1 MFSPVQKSS
10 EARGKEYDQV
20 WGRVFNSIILNV
32 ITDAPPTTERKK
44 NPLCLLETLCVSAFL
59 LLDLEDAWRFCCFWG
74 GRSAPRWKEERVL
87 VGAEALHF
95 KPYKISDAPQSQ
107 TSNRQRVVERR
118 RTGWSWVERIW
129 LSVLRA
135 SRAGC
140 CSEVSRR
147 VAEQKH
153 NRKIL
158 YTRFIS
164 FGRWHVSEEGNLK
177 FLFCTEVV
185 DRWLKVQTSGSWFR
199 RSEFHIFLLRFR
211 EDWTFIQFKGLSC
224 KKVDVWHFGIVGLNI
239 YNIWSKNPNEHDA
252 NQSGSILTKRP
263 ASPTCFAFF
272 GRVWRRVLWR
282 WPIGAQSSRPL

>member
-1 MFSPVQKSS
+1 MFSPLQKSS

-129 LSVLRA
+129 MSVLRA

-239 YNIWSKNPNEHDA
+239 YRTQTSMMQIRVDPSWQNDQRA
-252 NQSGSILTKRP
+252 QLV
-263 ASPTCFAFF
+263 SPSLAEFDDVFCD
-272 GRVWRRVLWR
+272 GD
-282 WPIGAQSSRPL
+282 Q